1 MSADEIRAKFKTTV
15 RILIEYFCEQI
26 SQGSTLRYVSYK
38 SDETEANRRYLYT
51 NDLESHCWL
60 PLIVGSEQMPSTFT
74 VKYIVPKEYMVS
86 ASGVQKA
93 RVVDK

>member
-1 MSADEIRAKFKTTV
+1 MSVDEMRAKFKPSV

-26 SQGSTLRYVSYK
+26 SKGSTLRYVSYK
-38 SDETEANRRYLYT
+38 SDDTEANKRYIIT

-74 VKYIVPKEYMVS
+74 MKYIVPKEYMVI
-86 ASGVQKA
+86 ASGV
-93 RVVDK
+93 